1 MMTKLKALVTVRP
14 VWLLVVA
21 VAVTA
26 LLGYLSGLLTPL
38 QPSMRAPL
46 LDINDG
52 MMLGVLA
59 ALGLFVGHLYSRLG
73 KVEDRN
79 LALEDRIAKLET
91 ARGEAIDKLASAA
104 SFINRVG
111 LWLRGGQR
119 GPMPEPPEQIL
130 PHIDAELWD
139 VPDAV
144 GGTE

>member
-1 MMTKLKALVTVRP
+1 MTKLKVALVARP
-14 VWLLVVA
+14 VWLLIVA
-21 VAVTA
+21 VAVAVA
-26 LLGYLSGLLTPL
+26 LGFLSGLLTPI
-38 QPSMRAPL
+38 PSSSRVPL

-52 MMLGVLA
+52 ILLGVLA
-59 ALGLFVGHLYSRLG
+59 GLGLFVGHLYSRLG

-79 LALEDRIAKLET
+79 LALETRITNLET

-130 PHIDAELWD
+130 PHIDAELWSD
-139 VPDAV
+139 DTTV
-144 GGTE
+144 GGTD